1 MLALRSAVFNVLF
14 YLVLIVLMLV
24 GLPTMLFGRHAVLR
38 MANIWGKSS
47 LLLLRWICGTRVEFR
62 GLDNV
67 PSQACIIASK
77 HQSFIEIIAF
87 ASLYSDFTFV
97 LKRELTR
104 IPLFGWYL
112 AQSDQIAIDR
122 ASGRSALTQLSR
134 MAKIVLAEGRQV
146 FIFPEGTRRPP
157 GAAAEYKFG
166 VAFLYAETGATC
178 VPVALNSGLFWP
190 RRSFI
195 RRPGTIVLQFLPS
208 IPPGLDRAV
217 FHQRLRDVIEI
228 NSDALMA
235 EALAIDPS
243 LKRQQEMTSEG
254 AVTPVVARRP

>member
-1 MLALRSAVFNVLF
+1 MLAVRSALFNVLF
-14 YLVLIVLMLV
+14 YLVLIALMLA

-62 GLDNV
+62 GLENV

-97 LKRELTR
+97 LKRELTH

-157 GAAAEYKFG
+157 GAAPDYKFG
-166 VAFLYAETGATC
+166 VAFLYAETSATC
-178 VPVALNSGLFWP
+178 VPVGLNSGLFWP

-195 RRPGTIVLQFLPS
+195 RRPGTIVLQFLKP
-208 IPPGLDRAV
+208 IGPGIERAV
-217 FHQRLRDVIEI
+217 FHQRLRDVIEKT
-228 NSDALMA
+228 SDALMA
-235 EALAIDPS
+235 EALAIDPT
-243 LKRQQEMTSEG
+243 LRLQQDTTTDKAAPSV
-254 AVTPVVARRP
+254 AARRP